1 MSGAMAGAGSRR
13 ATAGGGRATRTAAGA
28 ATATTPSAPCAT
40 AASSRASSSTP
51 TPRATPS
58 GSPAP
63 VTRSATTTTMA
74 SGRMRAGQQGGDPG
88 HTEGLPNQTGAAA
101 RTTPQPIQEWNN
113 LELDRF
119 NSSCADLPPP
129 APGFHQAG
137 ALLLCTMT
145 GVTAAMYG
153 SDHKLIDERLPLLSL
168 VLFSKMEVED
178 LARRL
183 NSVWPERMHLGQER
197 RIESQLIGD
206 GTMWWLSFFV
216 AGTWMSY
223 VM

>member
-28 ATATTPSAPCAT
+28 ATATTLSAPCAT

-74 SGRMRAGQQGGDPG
+74 SGRMHD
-88 HTEGLPNQTGAAA
+88 GLDNKVEILDTRRGYQTGAAA

-129 APGFHQAG
+129 APGFHQG

>member
-28 ATATTPSAPCAT
+28 ATATTLSAPCAT

-74 SGRMRAGQQGGDPG
+74 SGRMHD
-88 HTEGLPNQTGAAA
+88 GLDNKVEILDTRRGYQTGAAA

-129 APGFHQAG
+129 APGFHQG

-145 GVTAAMYG
+145 GVTAA
-153 SDHKLIDERLPLLSL
+153 
-168 VLFSKMEVED
+168 MEVED